1 MGRSMALDHYVSQV
15 HLKNFESPE
24 LRGRFYAIRKSD
36 MKAFAPRSDDVC
48 RVDDGSTN
56 DYRDNPRAIETF
68 LKSIEPKY
76 NCSVDKLRSGQIDED
91 AVYVIGGFV
100 AYVASCSPAA
110 MRISSLPLRNMV
122 ERSAEFLCE
131 KGKIPKLSTP
141 EGNKSFRDLISMGA
155 LSIGVDE
162 KYPQA
167 LGTSNIFR
175 RVGLFGNCE
184 WDVILNRDAQSPF
197 FTSDFPV
204 AIERDLHQRTFN
216 RIVPLAPDVAIRIK
230 RKIDSDRVEDLGFPN
245 FRYRRSEANGASV
258 RDINR
263 LIVRSAEEL
272 VFFKQDASWVKM
284 FVERNRHFR
293 IEPTVEAVRSEQG
306 VVFFHQ
312 QSIAPRKCN

>member
-1 MGRSMALDHYVSQV
+1 MGHSMARDHYVSQV

-24 LRGRFYAIRKSD
+24 LGRRFYAIRKSD
-36 MKAFAPRSDDVC
+36 MKAFAPHSKDVC
-48 RVDDGSTN
+48 WLDDGSTN
-56 DYRDNPRAIETF
+56 DYLVNPSAIEDF
-68 LKSIEPKY
+68 LKLIERFY
-76 NCSVDKLRSGQIDED
+76 NRSLDKLRSGQIDED
-91 AVYVIGGFV
+91 AIYVIAGFV
-100 AYVASCSPAA
+100 AYVAGCSPAA

-122 ERSAEFLCE
+122 EASAEFLCE
-131 KGKIPKLSTP
+131 TGKIPKLSTP
-141 EGNKSFRDLISMGA
+141 EGDRSLRDMISMGA
-155 LSIGVDE
+155 LSMDVDE

-167 LGTSNIFR
+167 LGISNIFR

-184 WDVILNRDAQSPF
+184 WDVILNRDPQSPF

-204 AIERDLHQRTFN
+204 AIERDLHQQMFN

-230 RKIDSDRVEDLGFPN
+230 RKIDSDRVDDLGFPN

-263 LIVRSAEEL
+263 LIVRSAEDL
-272 VFFKQDASWVKM
+272 VFFKQDASWVKK

-293 IEPTVEAVRSEQG
+293 IEPTAEAVRTEQG

-312 QSIAPRKCN
+312 QSIARRKCN